1 MTVRG
6 RAGIIAAGVLL
17 LASGFVGAYFL
28 FRCPDDKNRALQ
40 DQPAPAPPPAP
51 VRAAPYQLPLVICVS
66 ATYPGAN
73 AQTVV
78 DVVAAPIEQ
87 QVNGVENVLSMT
99 SASANDG
106 TYTLQIT
113 FSAGTDLDVAQ
124 VLVQNRVSLALPLL
138 PQLVQN
144 EGITVRKKAPQ
155 PIVLVSVT
163 SPDDRFDSLY
173 LSNYA
178 TIQIRDELAR
188 LPGVG
193 DVIPFGR
200 HDSQLR
206 VTLDTNKLSSRNLTA
221 TDVLTALAQ
230 KNIQIEAGPIGQQP
244 RPAGQQFQLTVGP
257 LGRLPEPET
266 LGDIII
272 STGPPGASAIVRLRD
287 LARVERAKNEAV
299 DATLDGKPAVLL
311 GVQLLPSAKASQV
324 SRAVVE
330 KLTEL
335 RTRAPDGLDLAVAF
349 DFSANL
355 EEPDRPT
362 APDHLVI
369 DAELPDGAS
378 TERTVQTLNRAAKVV
393 RTAPGIRHVLTLT
406 EHPFSL
412 VRNQPCLIVGLAPRD
427 QRDAHREPIAERLRG
442 SLRQEIPEAA
452 FRVSVPS
459 TAAGFPVYGWPVE
472 FAIEGSGDLGWER
485 RRQSAQALID
495 RMIRSGKFV
504 DVGGDP
510 GSRGAAFL
518 YMEIDRTK
526 CQALGVA
533 VNDVFN
539 TLQVFLGS
547 YYVNNF
553 NTFGR
558 TWQLSVRTDPNFRD
572 RTDDLLKLQVKNKEG
587 QAVRLGT
594 IMTVRDAEGPAVI
607 ERHNLYPMVR
617 ITAALAA
624 GVSMDEARAL
634 CETLADQEL
643 GKEMKLSW
651 RP

>member
-1 MTVRG
+1 M
-6 RAGIIAAGVLL
+6 
-17 LASGFVGAYFL
+17 
-28 FRCPDDKNRALQ
+28 
-40 DQPAPAPPPAP
+40 
-51 VRAAPYQLPLVICVS
+51 
-66 ATYPGAN
+66 
-73 AQTVV
+73 
-78 DVVAAPIEQ
+78 
-87 QVNGVENVLSMT
+87 
-99 SASANDG
+99 
-106 TYTLQIT
+106 
-113 FSAGTDLDVAQ
+113 
-124 VLVQNRVSLALPLL
+124 
-138 PQLVQN
+138 
-144 EGITVRKKAPQ
+144 GITVRKKVPQ
-155 PIVLVSVT
+155 PIVLVSLT
-163 SPDDRFDSLY
+163 SPDGRFDSLY

-193 DVIPFGR
+193 DVVEFGR

-206 VTLDTNKLSSRNLTA
+206 VTLDADKLSARNLTPI
-221 TDVLTALAQ
+221 DVLTALAQ
-230 KNIQIEAGPIGQQP
+230 QNIQVAAGRIGQP
-244 RPAGQQFQLTVGP
+244 PLPGGQQFQLTFGP
-257 LGRLPEPET
+257 LGRLREPEA
-266 LGDIII
+266 LGDVIIRA
-272 STGPPGASAIVRLRD
+272 GPPGAPPPAPGAAAIVRLRD
-287 LARVERAKNEAV
+287 VARVELAKNEAA

-311 GVQLLPSAKASQV
+311 GIQLLPTAKASQV
-324 SRAVVE
+324 SRSVVE
-330 KLTEL
+330 KLAEL
-335 RTRAPDGLDLAVAF
+335 RTQAPDGLALAVAF

-369 DAELPDGAS
+369 DAHLPAS
-378 TERTVQTLNRAAKVV
+378 ASMERTVQTLTRAAKVV

-412 VRNQPCLIVGLAPRD
+412 VRNRPCLIVGLAPQD
-427 QRDAHREPIAERLRG
+427 QRAAQREPIAERLRD

-459 TAAGFPVYGWPVE
+459 TTAGFPVYGWPVE
-472 FAIEGSGDLGWER
+472 FTVEDRGDLGWER
-485 RRQSAQALID
+485 RWQSAQALVD
-495 RMIRSGKFV
+495 RMIRSGKVV
-504 DVGGDP
+504 DVEGGQ
-510 GSRGAAFL
+510 GSRGTAFL

-533 VNDVFN
+533 LNDVFN
-539 TLQVFLGS
+539 TLQVALGS

-553 NTFGR
+553 NEFGR
-558 TWQLSVRTDPNFRD
+558 TWQLSVQTDPNFRD
-572 RTDDLLKLQVKNKEG
+572 RTAELLKLQVKNKEG
-587 QAVRLGT
+587 QLVRLGT
-594 IMTVRDAEGPAVI
+594 IMAVRDAVGPAVI